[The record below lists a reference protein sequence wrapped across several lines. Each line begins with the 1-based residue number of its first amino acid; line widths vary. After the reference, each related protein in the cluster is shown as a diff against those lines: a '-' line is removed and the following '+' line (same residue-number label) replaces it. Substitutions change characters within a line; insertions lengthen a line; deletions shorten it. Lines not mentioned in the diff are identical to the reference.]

1 VSVVTNSERIDEAA
15 PAARPG
21 KRERLVSAASE
32 LVYRQG
38 VARTTLA
45 DIAEAADVP
54 LGNVY
59 YYFKTKDDIVGAVLR
74 TRTDEVVATLTDLDH
89 RHRSPKARL
98 KGLMGVL
105 AERADTTALYGCPYG
120 TLSTELAKRAEGPDP
135 LVAPHGTTRR
145 TRPGRR
151 AHRRVRGQLHPQQR
165 ARPARPDG
173 PPHPTPPALDRN
185 ARRVT
190 AGTNPLE
197 RLTALEPFGIPA

>member
-1 VSVVTNSERIDEAA
+1 VSVVTNSERSDETA

-74 TRTDEVVATLTDLDH
+74 TRTDEVESTLTDLDR

-135 LVAPHGTTRR
+135 LVAPLMRTMLDWVEQQFRAMGRRDAPDLAVELIAAYEGSSILSNALAQPDLMARHTRR
-145 TRPGRR
+145 
-151 AHRRVRGQLHPQQR
+151 LQR
-165 ARPARPDG
+165 WIE
-173 PPHPTPPALDRN
+173 TLD
-185 ARRVT
+185 A
-190 AGTNPLE
+190 
-197 RLTALEPFGIPA
+197 